1 MENLENLA
9 KDPREE
15 SSQVRS
21 PTSIQFSF
29 KSVLDSCRDTCYNF
43 SIEGREG
50 EGAPP
55 PRHISAR
62 LSLTASILLSV
73 HSLAYSLAGKC
84 NNSKPTGGGVGGAR
98 YTGGYRFPATWEN
111 LVFSLLTGLDPPVVY
126 RRFRATPNVISS
138 SMLLLQ
144 RRRNR
149 SPINSHRRM
158 RQSNVRRAFRV

>member
-84 NNSKPTGGGVGGAR
+84 NNSKPTGGGGGGRDTPADTDSRRPGRTWCSR
-98 YTGGYRFPATWEN
+98 YSRASIRPLFIAGSAP
-111 LVFSLLTGLDPPVVY
+111 LL
-126 RRFRATPNVISS
+126 
-138 SMLLLQ
+138 M
-144 RRRNR
+144 
-149 SPINSHRRM
+149 
-158 RQSNVRRAFRV
+158 